1 MNGHA
6 AYGFQI
12 KEIAVIQKT
21 DITDATVDVTL
32 DDELKATVSAKYSGT
47 ELVEGTD
54 YTVEQTTTAEGIEV
68 KLNGIGD
75 FGGSVTKTIKAEDI
89 AVSEAKNLT
98 VEAIE
103 ANTLKVSFEGSNLP
117 KEFAQVYDIYVGD
130 KLVAENKEPGEY
142 TFDKIN
148 AGNVTVKVVAKRGEV
163 SSEGVSQE
171 TKISGIDISKFEL
184 FIGEIGHIYNGKEQ
198 TVPVTVKT
206 VMNSLKKEQHMK

>member
-68 KLNGIGD
+68 KLNGI
-75 FGGSVTKTIKAEDI
+75 E
-89 AVSEAKNLT
+89 
-98 VEAIE
+98 
-103 ANTLKVSFEGSNLP
+103 TLVVLL
-117 KEFAQVYDIYVGD
+117 Q
-130 KLVAENKEPGEY
+130 KLLKQR
-142 TFDKIN
+142 ILLL
-148 AGNVTVKVVAKRGEV
+148 VKLR
-163 SSEGVSQE
+163 
-171 TKISGIDISKFEL
+171 T
-184 FIGEIGHIYNGKEQ
+184 
-198 TVPVTVKT
+198 
-206 VMNSLKKEQHMK
+206 